1 MFWPCGSYASEYHY
15 EQPSAFCDHPR
26 PWPHVPDR
34 CKKYFAEILEKEVF
48 YYEYAIDLNCDL
60 GESFGAY
67 HIGMDDAVI
76 PFISSANVA
85 CGFHAADPLVM
96 EKTVALCKET
106 RCR

>member
-1 MFWPCGSYASEYHY
+1 MM
-15 EQPSAFCDHPR
+15 
-26 PWPHVPDR
+26 
-34 CKKYFAEILEKEVF
+34 
-48 YYEYAIDLNCDL
+48 YAIDLNCDL

-85 CGFHAADPLVM
+85 CGFLIRWLWKKPL
-96 EKTVALCKET
+96 LCVRKI

>member
-1 MFWPCGSYASEYHY
+1 MM
-15 EQPSAFCDHPR
+15 
-26 PWPHVPDR
+26 
-34 CKKYFAEILEKEVF
+34 
-48 YYEYAIDLNCDL
+48 YAIDLNCDL

-96 EKTVALCKET
+96 DKNGCSV
-106 RCR
+106 